1 MRKILSFVEHKHVW
15 YTSVLAAFIV
25 AVSAFSGNLAYFP
38 SAGIALSL
46 FTLTTLTFITRE
58 KKRLVF
64 DIYIS
69 SERLHLSIC
78 MYISKSVLDIFEY
91 CDVNLSDIC
100 SCIRRYISHE
110 RNIFT
115 NDYRTCHPSVK

>member
-58 KKRLVF
+58 KKDWFSTSIFLLSVCTSAYVCILANPF
-64 DIYIS
+64 SIFLNIATSIFLIS
-69 SERLHLSIC
+69 G
-78 MYISKSVLDIFEY
+78 
-91 CDVNLSDIC
+91 

>member
-91 CDVNLSDIC
+91 CDVNLSDI
-100 SCIRRYISHE
+100 
-110 RNIFT
+110 
-115 NDYRTCHPSVK
+115 